1 MRKEGAVL
9 QETTTWDLRTVCYTP
24 STSTKVYLLFILLTF
39 VVAIAKLLR
48 IWWAAPPFRP
58 RPKGDLSKHVQMLR
72 ASTSSLGR
80 WIGLTFLAWGILASR
95 NLVDAYYGLAAEKI
109 RWTGSTLFAISE
121 SASALNAALFAV
133 LFLYLSRWYIVRR
146 MERLGLAAR

>member
-1 MRKEGAVL
+1 ML

-24 STSTKVYLLFILLTF
+24 STSTKVYVLFILLTF

-80 WIGLTFLAWGILASR
+80 WIGLTFLAWGILVSVSLP
-95 NLVDAYYGLAAEKI
+95 NVCYGLTAERTI
-109 RWTGSTLFAISE
+109 GIASILFVISD
-121 SASALNAALFAV
+121 SAPALSAALFAV
-133 LFLYLSRWYIVRR
+133 LFLYLSRWYFIRR
-146 MERLGLAAR
+146 MERLGWPRGD